1 MSFFWLI
8 FTCYVIF
15 HPFTFNFPGF
25 LYFATCTC
33 VQHRAGFCF
42 DLVFCL
48 FICFIHSDI
57 FSLLIR
63 IFIYLHTIS
72 DIYKI
77 KLTILLFVLN
87 VFFLLY
93 VSFFPFFLCLPLD
106 YEFFLFLLSHF
117 SLFTW
122 LFLIIQYCIM
132 YLVVTIEISAFISDY

>member
-1 MSFFWLI
+1 MSFSILLLSTFLDSYTLQHALVYNIELGFVLI
-8 FTCYVIF
+8 
-15 HPFTFNFPGF
+15 
-25 LYFATCTC
+25 
-33 VQHRAGFCF
+33 CF
-42 DLVFCL
+42 FVCL
-48 FICFIHSDI
+48 FCFIHSDI

-87 VFFLLY
+87 AFLLLY

-122 LFLIIQYCIM
+122 LFLIIQYYIM
-132 YLVVTIEISAFISDY
+132 YLVVTVEILAFISDY